1 MKHRFLI
8 ALFIALLFGSA
19 QASFAAP
26 VSQEAS
32 EIISLINE
40 YRAENDLAPLNINAQ
55 LTSAAQT
62 QASYQASINTL
73 THNGAGGT
81 SATDRAVAAGYGA
94 SGTPFISEIIYAGG
108 NATPERA
115 LSWWKSSNI
124 HNPIMLSL
132 VRHEIGAA
140 VATSNG
146 QTYYTVVFGN
156 IPGQTTALPLDADPG
171 SLQTAV
177 PTDDAV
183 IAATPAPDGSILH
196 LVQAGETLED
206 IAAAYGISVAELQ
219 ALNNLQEGD
228 DLPVALV
235 IQEPLPLDQITPQ
248 VATATLVPPSATPS
262 PVTVDIPT
270 ATPAGGAGGVD
281 EGGSGSTSGET
292 EASPPN
298 QGVIFTTISL
308 LIALLV
314 SLVLNVWLFRS
325 REQLLNELDPERQS
339 RRRGV
344 ITRDAFA
351 ELSYDEQ
358 RERLEDLARVA
369 LEDYPLEVTNI
380 TPLQYQL
387 NASFQVEGKPTDI
400 EDGES
405 QRFFLRISA
414 PDYQSQDNIRSEMV
428 YLKYIRDNSD
438 LKVPNPL
445 ATHIGE
451 LMTTAESLQVPEP
464 RNVIM
469 LRWQEGGALPEDELG
484 STELE
489 KVGAFMAKLH
499 NLAEAFEEPDYF
511 VRKRWDV
518 DGLMGENLDV
528 SVDRA
533 HANLTAEQL
542 VTINAALKR
551 VEQAAHVLG
560 ESRDTFGLIHADL
573 HQKNYIFEN
582 GVVRAID
589 FDTLGWGYYV
599 YDIAVTFSRLLHRK
613 DLGTLREAFL
623 RGYRGERSL
632 PPIHEQQIVP
642 LVAARLVTT
651 TLWLA
656 GHAEDTI
663 FKDVAPKQIDH
674 QVQHLRAFLQR

>member
-1 MKHRFLI
+1 MRKLLL
-8 ALFIALLFGSA
+8 ALFIALIAGSV

-26 VSQEAS
+26 AFQEPT

-40 YRAENDLAPLNINAQ
+40 YRAERDLAPLNINAQ

-62 QASYQASINTL
+62 QADYQAITNTL

-81 SATDRAVAAGYGA
+81 SATQRAIAAGYGA
-94 SGTPFISEIIYAGG
+94 SGTPFISEMIYAGTT
-108 NATPERA
+108 ATPEKA
-115 LSWWKSSNI
+115 LSWWKSSSV

-156 IPGQTTALPLDADPG
+156 IPGQTTALPVGSNPG
-171 SLQTAV
+171 SLQTAT
-177 PTDDAV
+177 PEDDSV

-196 LVQAGETLED
+196 LVQTGETLQE
-206 IAAAYGISVAELQ
+206 IAAAYGLSIAELQ
-219 ALNNLQEGD
+219 ELNNLQDGD

-235 IQEPLPLDQITPQ
+235 IQQPLPSNEITPE
-248 VATATLVPPSATPS
+248 APTSTPIPPSATAS
-262 PVTVDIPT
+262 PT
-270 ATPAGGAGGVD
+270 ASDPATETPGAGAGTVD
-281 EGGSGSTSGET
+281 EGESGSSTGEDASG
-292 EASPPN
+292 PPS
-298 QGVIFTTISL
+298 QGVVFTTVGL
-308 LIALLV
+308 LLALLA
-314 SLVLNVWLFRS
+314 SLVLNAWLFRS

-351 ELSYDEQ
+351 DLSHEEQ
-358 RERLEDLARVA
+358 RDRLLELAKIA
-369 LEDYPLEVTNI
+369 LEDYPLETAEIV
-380 TPLQYQL
+380 PLQYQL
-387 NASFQVEGKPTDI
+387 NASFQVDAKPTDV
-400 EDGES
+400 ES
-405 QRFFLRISA
+405 DETQRFFLRISA

-445 ATHIGE
+445 ATNTGE
-451 LMTTAESLQVPEP
+451 LMTTAESLEVPER

-469 LRWQEGGALPEDELG
+469 LRWQDGGAIPEDELG
-484 STELE
+484 PFELE
-489 KVGAFMAKLH
+489 KVGTFMAKLH

-533 HANLTAEQL
+533 HAALTAEQL

-551 VEQAAHVLG
+551 VEQAASILG
-560 ESRDTFGLIHADL
+560 EGRDTFGLIHADL

-582 GVVRAID
+582 GLVRAID

-613 DLGTLREAFL
+613 DLSSLREAFL
-623 RGYRGERSL
+623 RGYRKERSL

-656 GHAEDTI
+656 GHKNDAI
-663 FKDVAPKQIDH
+663 FKEVATAQIDH
-674 QVQHLRAFLQR
+674 QLQHLRAFLQR